1 MNELVRHFL
10 KRNGP
15 VLCVDIGSGTQ
26 DALLARP
33 GLELHNW
40 PRFVL
45 PSPARLAAQRI
56 RELTL
61 LKCNVWLYG
70 GNIGGGCT
78 QAVREH
84 LAAGLSVASTT
95 AASRGLHDAVE
106 VVEGMGV
113 QLREQC
119 PEGYVPL
126 FLTDYSPE
134 FWSSLLRHACLPQ
147 PHMVVAAAQDHG
159 VHPDGNRHG
168 RMQAWTALL
177 GADNDPAHWI
187 YDGDIPGPLTRLQAL
202 REKTGGPVSDT
213 GTSALLG
220 ALSVQEVRDRSY
232 RDGITLI
239 NVGNSHTVAA
249 LVYQGRIRGIYEHH
263 TGMRTQEETLRDLEQ
278 FRKSWL
284 PCEEVQATGG
294 HGTAFGPY
302 CEEAGGY
309 DATYIMG
316 PRRELLRGQGRFL
329 DPFGDMMMGGCFG
342 LLWGLAQHNSK

>member
-15 VLCVDIGSGTQ
+15 VLCLDIGSGTQ

-126 FLTDYSPE
+126 FLTDYTE
-134 FWSSLLRHACLPQ
+134 EELLAPM
-147 PHMVVAAAQDHG
+147 PYAES
-159 VHPDGNRHG
+159 
-168 RMQAWTALL
+168 
-177 GADNDPAHWI
+177 I
-187 YDGDIPGPLTRLQAL
+187 YCRYLQAMIAA
-202 REKTGGPVSDT
+202 ENCE
-213 GTSALLG
+213 SAKYNQQIVLYNG
-220 ALSVQEVRDRSY
+220 AFQQY
-232 RDGITLI
+232 RDWICRR
-239 NVGNSHTVAA
+239 
-249 LVYQGRIRGIYEHH
+249 GRHRNRG
-263 TGMRTQEETLRDLEQ
+263 
-278 FRKSWL
+278 
-284 PCEEVQATGG
+284 
-294 HGTAFGPY
+294 
-302 CEEAGGY
+302 
-309 DATYIMG
+309 
-316 PRRELLRGQGRFL
+316 RGFI
-329 DPFGDMMMGGCFG
+329 F
-342 LLWGLAQHNSK
+342 